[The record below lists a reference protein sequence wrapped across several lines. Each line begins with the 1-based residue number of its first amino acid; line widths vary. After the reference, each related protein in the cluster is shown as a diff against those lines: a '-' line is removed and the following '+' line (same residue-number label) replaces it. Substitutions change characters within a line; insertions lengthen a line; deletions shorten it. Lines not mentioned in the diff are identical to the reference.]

1 MLVRSS
7 GTFTKTNLLGHKH
20 ITSYNRS
27 QNPPGRPEPGSTV
40 ASSRWSSFVAGELHI
55 LANGYKA
62 GKSEKL
68 YSLTGTTGSLMYMAP
83 EASTPWHSYVNSKPQ
98 SWV

>member
-1 MLVRSS
+1 MNTLQPTI
-7 GTFTKTNLLGHKH
+7 GG
-20 ITSYNRS
+20 
-27 QNPPGRPEPGSTV
+27 QNQSGRPEPGSTH

-55 LANGYKA
+55 LENGYKV

-83 EASTPWHSYVNSKPQ
+83 EASTPWHSYESSESQ
-98 SWV
+98 SRV